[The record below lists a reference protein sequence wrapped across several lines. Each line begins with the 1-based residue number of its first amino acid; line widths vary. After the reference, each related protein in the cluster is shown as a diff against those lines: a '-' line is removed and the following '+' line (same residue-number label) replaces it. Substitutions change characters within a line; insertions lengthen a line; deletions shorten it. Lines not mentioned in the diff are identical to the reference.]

1 MKMKVLFTAA
11 AALAIAI
18 SAIGC
23 SNQQTAAPAADEGAS
38 VETPAET
45 QETQETEKTQ
55 EAPAQDTSAEAK
67 ESTSANPI
75 AEYVGVYTAKD
86 NENFNLL
93 IEAADDADM
102 VKVSVVLSDP
112 EQPYTYWELYGSVD
126 GSMKIS
132 YSDGGKFEIQL
143 NDQGEPEDVMLY
155 DDGTGTIQISPEGSI
170 TWKDDK
176 EDAGKDAVFVWN
188 EELSQQVREQ
198 MAQADDDVAAS
209 QNSTMNWAG
218 PYKDTNNLSRT
229 MMIQSGEEGTNKCTI
244 TVKDELEGN
253 EAVIWTMDGEF
264 NEETMTIEYENC
276 VKKKGHLSENT
287 EDNTDVPFAAKLDD
301 EEVLYDVGTGRF
313 VIHEENSTLTWEDD
327 MEDEGK
333 ESSFVFSFDYGGFD
347 TEGTT
352 QEAAQEESAQ

>member
-1 MKMKVLFTAA
+1 MKMKVLVTAA
-11 AALAIAI
+11 AALTIAI

-38 VETPAET
+38 QAAPAQTQET
-45 QETQETEKTQ
+45 QETETEKTQ

-102 VKVSVVLSDP
+102 VKVSVVQSDP
-112 EQPYTYWELYGSVD
+112 EKPYTYWELYGSVD
-126 GSMKIS
+126 SSMKIS

-143 NDQGEPEDVMLY
+143 NDQNEPEDVMLY
-155 DDGTGTIQISPEGSI
+155 DDGTGTIQITPEGSI
-170 TWKDDK
+170 TWNDDK
-176 EDAGKDAVFVWN
+176 EDAGKDVVFVWN

-229 MMIQSGEEGTNKCTI
+229 MMIQPGEEGTNKCTI

-287 EDNTDVPFAAKLDD
+287 D
-301 EEVLYDVGTGRF
+301 
-313 VIHEENSTLTWEDD
+313 
-327 MEDEGK
+327 
-333 ESSFVFSFDYGGFD
+333 
-347 TEGTT
+347 
-352 QEAAQEESAQ
+352 SAPPAPR

>member
-1 MKMKVLFTAA
+1 MKMKVLVTAA
-11 AALAIAI
+11 TALVIAI

-23 SNQQTAAPAADEGAS
+23 SGQQAQTPAADEGAS
-38 VETPAET
+38 QTAPEET
-45 QETQETEKTQ
+45 QETQEPEKTP
-55 EAPAQDTSAEAK
+55 EAPAQSTAEEAQ

-75 AEYVGVYTAKD
+75 AEYVGVYTAQD

-102 VKVSVVLSDP
+102 VKVSVVLSNP

-126 GSMKIS
+126 GSKKIS

-176 EDAGKDAVFVWN
+176 EDAGKDIVFVWN

-198 MAQADDDVAAS
+198 MAQADDDVAAA

-244 TVKDELEGN
+244 TVKDELEGS

-264 NEETMTIEYENC
+264 HEDTMTIEYENC
-276 VKKKGHLSENT
+276 VKKKGRLVENN
-287 EDNTDVPFAAKLDD
+287 EANGDVPFAATLEE

-313 VIHEENSTLTWEDD
+313 VIHEEDNTLTWEDD

-347 TEGTT
+347 ADGTT